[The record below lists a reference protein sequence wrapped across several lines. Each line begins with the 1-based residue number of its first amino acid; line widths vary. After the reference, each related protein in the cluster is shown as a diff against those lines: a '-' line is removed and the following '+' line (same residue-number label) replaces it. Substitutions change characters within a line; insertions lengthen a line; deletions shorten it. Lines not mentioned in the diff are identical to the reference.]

1 MIEKLTKLFPLW
13 ALFFAWLAYQFPKLF
28 SSFPNAIVPLLMVVM
43 FGMGMTLTW
52 ENFKDVF
59 KSPGVIVFGVFL
71 QYLIMPFAA
80 VGISKLFGLSA
91 GLMAGVVLVGCSPG
105 GTASN
110 VMCYLGNADVAL
122 SVTLTATNTFA
133 AVIATPSF
141 TYFFLHQVVPVP
153 FWGMMLSILQIV
165 LIPVLIGT
173 AINSIARNKIDV
185 IRKIFPIISMLAIVI
200 IIAIIVALDRDKIF
214 NVDSVTIICVI
225 LLNSLGYLLGYFIPK
240 IFKWDKK
247 ICRTIGIE
255 VGMQNSGLSVA
266 LAIKYFSAAAALPGA
281 IFSVWQNVS
290 ASILAGWW
298 RFMDNNSEISNG
310 KKVLSES
317 K

>member
-1 MIEKLTKLFPLW
+1 MTEKLTKLFPLW
-13 ALFFAWLAYQFPKLF
+13 AILFAWIAFQFPNLF
-28 SSFPNAIVPLLMVVM
+28 NNFKNAIIPLLMVVM

-52 ENFKDVF
+52 KNFKDVF
-59 KSPGVIVFGVFL
+59 KSPGIIGFGVFL

-80 VGISKLFGLSA
+80 FTIAKIFGLSA

-122 SVTLTATNTFA
+122 SVTLTTTNTFA
-133 AVIATPSF
+133 AVVATPAFS
-141 TYFFLHQVVPVP
+141 YLFLHQIVPVP
-153 FWGMMLSILQIV
+153 FWDMMISILQIV

-173 AINSIARNKIDV
+173 AINSLFGKNVEKLRT
-185 IRKIFPIISMLAIVI
+185 IFPILSILAIVI
-200 IIAIIVALDRDKIF
+200 IIAIIVSLNKSTIF
-214 NVDSVTIICVI
+214 NVDAVTIAAVF
-225 LLNSLGYLLGYFIPK
+225 LLNTLGYFLGYYIPK

-266 LAIKYFSAAAALPGA
+266 LAIKYFSPIAALPGA

-290 ASILAGWW
+290 ASLLAGWW
-298 RFMDNNSEISNG
+298 RFKDNNEEQ
-310 KKVLSES
+310 VL
-317 K
+317 